1 MKGLRSFWELSRSLC
16 IVISIEKSVQ
26 WGSASTAPPSKFAS
40 ERDDAALTAASPGG
54 VERGSINGM
63 VCDIYV
69 HFEKIVPFHSLH
81 IYIFKSY
88 CLKPISDI
96 FHVIDQPVMLKD
108 LIPVP
113 SRFGW
118 VVLPLSCRIWQG
130 FGQPGFHPICPYIF
144 EIKVTSCSE

>member
-1 MKGLRSFWELSRSLC
+1 MAALIYLYTHVTQQRKKRLPLNLPPDRWCCFNCCLSRRRRKRQHQRDGEGYVCSH
-16 IVISIEKSVQ
+16 ERQ
-26 WGSASTAPPSKFAS
+26 SAFYP
-40 ERDDAALTAASPGG
+40 L
-54 VERGSINGM
+54 
-63 VCDIYV
+63 IY
-69 HFEKIVPFHSLH
+69 
-81 IYIFKSY
+81 YIFTYSKVTAS
-88 CLKPISDI
+88 ISDI

-144 EIKVTSCSE
+144 EIKVTSCAE